1 MSKRFEKKLRKAYI
15 DDAVSEIALLKN
27 EGEDTTKALDT
38 EFECEIQKKPK
49 RLPLRLAVA
58 IIVIISVIIACT
70 IVAVAI
76 NDFRVDVSEEGECMF
91 FDIYAPNAPATVEN
105 PRLPAVPKKFEL
117 TRKFVTDDKRHISY
131 EWSDESGIVVSFRQS
146 TIRGTAVVKGT
157 SNHNLEMVAI
167 NGKEYYRI
175 HDDGDDMY
183 CLVWVTKNYFYY
195 FGYDTSVFSHE
206 EMVKMLNSI
215 LSQCE

>member
-1 MSKRFEKKLRKAYI
+1 MSRKLEKELRKAYI
-15 DDAVSEIALLKN
+15 DDTVNEIALLKN
-27 EGEDTTKALDT
+27 QEEIVDT
-38 EFECEIQKKPK
+38 ELENKVYKTSK
-49 RLPLRLAVA
+49 RLSLRLAVA
-58 IIVIISVIIACT
+58 IAVIISVIIACT
-70 IVAVAI
+70 IVAVAT
-76 NDFRVDVSEEGECMF
+76 NDFKVEVSEDGECLF

-157 SNHNLEMVAI
+157 SNHNLETVAI
-167 NGKEYYRI
+167 NGREYYRI

-195 FGYDTSVFSHE
+195 FGYDASVFSHE
-206 EMVKMLNSI
+206 EMAKMLDSI

>member
-1 MSKRFEKKLRKAYI
+1 MNRKFKKELKSAFFADAEK
-15 DDAVSEIALLKN
+15 EIALLKN
-27 EGEDTTKALDT
+27 EGEDTAKALDT

-58 IIVIISVIIACT
+58 IIVIISVIIACA

-76 NDFRVDVSEEGECMF
+76 NDFRVEVSEEGECLDF
-91 FDIYAPNAPATVEN
+91 KIYAPNAPATVEN

-117 TRKFVTDDKRHISY
+117 TRKSVTDDKRHISY

-157 SNHNLEMVAI
+157 SNHNLETVAI

-183 CLVWVTKNYFYY
+183 YLVWVTPSYY
-195 FGYDTSVFSHE
+195 YHFGYDTSVFSHE
-206 EMVKMLNSI
+206 EMVKMLDSI
-215 LSQCE
+215 LSQYE

>member
-15 DDAVSEIALLKN
+15 DDAVSEIILLKN

-38 EFECEIQKKPK
+38 EFECEIKKKPK

-58 IIVIISVIIACT
+58 IIVIISVIIACA

-76 NDFRVDVSEEGECMF
+76 NDFRVEVIEDGECMF
-91 FDIYAPNAPATVEN
+91 FDIYAPNAPATIEN
-105 PRLPAVPKKFEL
+105 PRLPALPSEYEITRNYMSPDKKFI
-117 TRKFVTDDKRHISY
+117 TY
-131 EWSDESGIVVSFRQS
+131 EWSDGNEMIISFHQS

-157 SNHNLEMVAI
+157 SNHNLETVAI

-183 CLVWVTKNYFYY
+183 YLVWVTPSYY
-195 FGYDTSVFSHE
+195 YHFGYDTSVFSHE
-206 EMVKMLNSI
+206 EMVKMLDSI